1 MIIPI
6 FMIPTGHYEIICRLR
21 QLGIQP
27 TGNRDFDRELLVQAV
42 KAKTEKIEEKKK
54 EEEKRIEKNE
64 AQNTRE
70 TLELERKGAEIKSLY
85 NRIFLGL

>member
-27 TGNRDFDRELLVQAV
+27 TGNRDFDRELLVKAV

-54 EEEKRIEKNE
+54 EEEKRIEKHE
-64 AQNTRE
+64 DQKARE
-70 TLELERKGAEIKSLY
+70 TLEIERKGADTIGWY